1 MIHNTFEC
9 TTTIEGADYK
19 YSSDAHLYN
28 EKVVHEFHAIQDETN
43 WVKLSGETFD
53 TAAGYELTV
62 TQPV

>member
-19 YSSDAHLYN
+19 YSSDALYN